1 MTDTWKPA
9 KIEHDILILVKE
21 RQIKERRG
29 LHESEI
35 LRFTSRTYPDLY
47 SKSEINDAI
56 TVLSGKKFLK
66 KEVKIQKIV
75 AIKNRFGGKVGVPTR
90 SHKLDLYTVPDKGIL
105 YLREMQGNVPEG
117 PGTRLYNSSEPYS
130 IRRLF
135 EGLFSGTSSDIKIID
150 NYLGKKTL
158 DYLLTAKGNNVP
170 VRILTSSN
178 KESGFDA
185 AFVDFKNEYDAEA
198 RIQEKPGRFHG
209 CVIIVDDQAYII
221 DHSIKDFG
229 SKPSS
234 IIKVEEPAINDKY
247 LELFAENWAAE

>member
-1 MTDTWKPA
+1 MTDTWKPS
-9 KIEHDILILVKE
+9 KIEHDIIIVVKD
-21 RQIKERRG
+21 RQVKERRG

-35 LRFTSRTYPDLY
+35 LRFTSRAHPELY

-66 KEVKIQKIV
+66 KEVEIQKIA
-75 AIKNRFGGKVGVPTR
+75 AIKDRFSGKVSVPAR
-90 SHKLDLYTVPDKGIL
+90 SHKLELYTVSDRGIL
-105 YLREMQGNVPEG
+105 YLREMQGKAPEG
-117 PGTRLYNSSEPYS
+117 PGIQLYNSSEPYS

-135 EGLFSGTSSDIKIID
+135 EGLFSGASSDIKIID

-170 VRILTSSN
+170 VKILTSNN
-178 KESGFDA
+178 KENGFDA
-185 AFVDFKNEYDAEA
+185 AFVDFNNEYDAEVK
-198 RIQEKPGRFHG
+198 IQEKPGSFHG
-209 CVIIVDDQAYII
+209 RVIIVDDQAYII

-234 IIKVEEPAINDKY
+234 ITKVEEPVINDKY
-247 LELFAENWAAE
+247 LELFAENWVD